1 MIRYFLALLLTLA
14 VEALIVALLA
24 RGRHRWRA
32 VKTSLCLNLF
42 THPLANLAYTGTLG
56 SFLAVEASVVLVET
70 WLYAWIEHP
79 GMRRALIWSVA
90 ANGVTMALSFFF

>member
-1 MIRYFLALLLTLA
+1 MIRYLVALLVTLA
-14 VEALIVALLA
+14 VEALIIALLA

-42 THPLANLAYTGTLG
+42 THPLVNLSYTGTLG
-56 SFLAVEASVVLVET
+56 SFLAVETAVVLVEA

-90 ANGVTMALSFFF
+90 ANGVTMAISGLF